1 IEENSGSQYKVIG
14 YLDDDKKHIGKVVN
28 GVNIFDAR
36 KDLETI
42 INTKNVK
49 ELIISERNISI
60 ERKNELVDICLAK
73 NIKVRIVPPVEHWVK
88 GELSLNQIKNINIEE
103 LLERDSIKLDNY
115 NVTEEL
121 KGRKVMV
128 TGAAG
133 SIGSE
138 IVRQTLYYNP
148 ELIILVDQAESDLFE
163 IENELKLKKGTLKIY
178 PIVADITSEKRME
191 RIFQDYKPQII
202 FHAAAYKHVP
212 MMEKNP
218 DEAVHCNING
228 TKILADLAV
237 KYNSEKFVMI
247 STDKAVNPSN
257 VMGASKRIAEM
268 YVQSLNNYLKEK
280 NPDATKFITTRFGN
294 VLGSNGSVIP
304 VFKKQIDQG
313 GPITVTHPEITRFFM
328 TIPEACQLVL
338 EAGAMGEGG
347 EIFVFDMGK
356 SIKIVDLAKKM
367 VKLSGLEVGTDIEI
381 VFTGLRS
388 GEKLYEELLSSHEN
402 TLPTYHH
409 KILIAKTREVQYE
422 NVKRDIQ
429 VLLNS
434 VQDHDELKLV
444 GIMKYIVPEFISNSS
459 KFEVLDKKKA

>member
-1 IEENSGSQYKVIG
+1 MDRKSQRNKMCLIFLSFNQHPDYPLIIAANRDEFYDRPASSIG
-14 YLDDDKKHIGKVVN
+14 LWPEYP
-28 GVNIFDAR
+28 NILAG
-36 KDLETI
+36 KDLTGGGTWLGV
-42 INTKNVK
+42 TKSGYFSMLTNYRDMANIARFIVK
-49 ELIISERNISI
+49 EFPS
-60 ERKNELVDICLAK
+60 VD
-73 NIKVRIVPPVEHWVK
+73 R
-88 GELSLNQIKNINIEE
+88 
-103 LLERDSIKLDNY
+103 
-115 NVTEEL
+115 
-121 KGRKVMV
+121 
-128 TGAAG
+128 
-133 SIGSE
+133 
-138 IVRQTLYYNP
+138 
-148 ELIILVDQAESDLFE
+148 
-163 IENELKLKKGTLKIY
+163 
-178 PIVADITSEKRME
+178 
-191 RIFQDYKPQII
+191 
-202 FHAAAYKHVP
+202 
-212 MMEKNP
+212 
-218 DEAVHCNING
+218 
-228 TKILADLAV
+228 
-237 KYNSEKFVMI
+237 FVFV
-247 STDKAVNPSN
+247 STDKAVRPTN

-444 GIMKYIVPEFISNSS
+444 GIMKYIVPEFKSNSS